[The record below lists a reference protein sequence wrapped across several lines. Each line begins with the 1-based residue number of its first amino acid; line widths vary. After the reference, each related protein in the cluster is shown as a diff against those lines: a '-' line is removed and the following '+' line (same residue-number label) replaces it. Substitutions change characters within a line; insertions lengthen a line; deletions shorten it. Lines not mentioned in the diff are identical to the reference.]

1 MEAIELL
8 TSTPLTVQCTIYINH
23 TAHWTGFRVH
33 SSPSALMSSLT
44 PALMSAST
52 PYRRPDGG
60 RSDVGVV
67 RHRQGYY
74 AVQNANIIQ
83 LLFIKHC
90 MCIDH
95 HTSLSSLV
103 PIYTPLVDASIGSEE
118 SATVVLHLTL
128 SRHMMSEAE
137 RAHIR
142 TYQC

>member
-1 MEAIELL
+1 ML
-8 TSTPLTVQCTIYINH
+8 TSTPMTVQCTIYINH

-33 SSPSALMSSLT
+33 SNPSALMSSLT

-83 LLFIKHC
+83 LLFINYC

-95 HTSLSSLV
+95 HSSLV
-103 PIYTPLVDASIGSEE
+103 LTGAYIQYTPLVDASIGSEE
-118 SATVVLHLTL
+118 SASVVLHLTL
-128 SRHMMSEAE
+128 SRHMPSEAE